1 MGGAN
6 AQGRSLDKRI
16 RSRIAFFVESS
27 TSEKKCLAEAK
38 KRLTHFIRLANDLRF
53 AGTTKTTISLFP
65 FFSATFF
72 FPRDRVGMYNHLF
85 FEDAREPLLGQ
96 LRRKCWNLMGKDK
109 VMELIEK
116 FIDLGRIGEW
126 IKGIE
131 MMIEIILR
139 NSKIPYGYN
148 SYLNEVKKM
157 RSLLSNRTN
166 TNTLIESVK
175 IKSVY
180 QSASPIAQDISFQLR
195 KKTRSFR
202 SIFRR
207 IVKDIPLVMK
217 KGVEGI
223 RICCSG
229 RSEGAEIARTECGKY
244 GKTSR
249 NVFNQ
254 KIDYA
259 SAEVSTRY
267 GISGVKV
274 CSRGCKPDGTKLG
287 FGRYGTQ
294 SCRAGRLSY
303 RAIEAARRAIIGH
316 FHRAMSGQFRKNGK
330 IWVRVFADIPIT
342 GKPTE
347 VRMGRGKGNP
357 TGWIARVSTGQVL
370 FEMDG
375 VSLSNARQAA
385 TLAAHKPWLNCSS
398 PCMDNLYCCRGTF
411 SGFFPGGLTILLA
424 RTSLIPFGLSKG
436 LSDRVL
442 DRVMEELSIAIVYL
456 LSYLLSLSLTVRKP
470 RSEIALQRAKSR
482 SCPKGLSVLPIPF
495 QYVVESIAAF
505 DWAVECSFM
514 RGENNSL
521 LKKEKLK
528 SKTIPLLVKQKIP
541 RHSFHCLTRWQL
553 PLQAEGLQG
562 LPPLSGKRR
571 VKSWRRRRNGDR
583 PIGTAVTG
591 VRVKGWLEESR
602 PTRGLELQATR
613 LEGVE
618 RSSIGIGWTNSLS
631 SPLSFLDYPI
641 TELGFGKHIQGNKQ
655 PKPSIERDH
664 LLSLMRM
671 EQHDEEGGER
681 DPRGSLGKA
690 AIPYLLTQLYSSS
703 HWTHYSKK
711 LPFSHSIDVS
721 GLVRYSTIRDDG
733 MQWDGW

>member
-1 MGGAN
+1 MNGSPSIKQERSGYSPYVTNWGVTIDSIYYYGKLVYQDVNLRSYFGSIRPPARLTFGFRLGRCILIHFPKRTFIHFFLPRRPRRLKRREKSRPGKEKGRWWAFGKVGPIGCLHSSDNTEEERNEVRGRRAGKRVESIRLDAIKQKDEKQNEIRIWPKKKQRYGYHDRSPSIKKNLSKSLRVSGAFKHPKDAGVVNDIAFLIENDDSFRKTSFFKFFFPKKSRSHLFKSGPTSHLFKRTLPAVRPSLNYSVMQYLLNRKNKIHFDPVVVLNHFVAPGVAEPSTMGGAN

-65 FFSATFF
+65 FFGATFF

-96 LRRKCWNLMGKDK
+96 LRIKCWNLMGKDK
-109 VMELIEK
+109 VMELIDK

-139 NSKIPYGYN
+139 NRRIPYGYN

-202 SIFRR
+202 SIFSR

-274 CSRGCKPDGTKLG
+274 
-287 FGRYGTQ
+287 
-294 SCRAGRLSY
+294 
-303 RAIEAARRAIIGH
+303 
-316 FHRAMSGQFRKNGK
+316 
-330 IWVRVFADIPIT
+330 
-342 GKPTE
+342 
-347 VRMGRGKGNP
+347 
-357 TGWIARVSTGQVL
+357 WIS
-370 FEMDG
+370 
-375 VSLSNARQAA
+375 
-385 TLAAHKPWLNCSS
+385 
-398 PCMDNLYCCRGTF
+398 
-411 SGFFPGGLTILLA
+411 
-424 RTSLIPFGLSKG
+424 
-436 LSDRVL
+436 
-442 DRVMEELSIAIVYL
+442 
-456 LSYLLSLSLTVRKP
+456 
-470 RSEIALQRAKSR
+470 
-482 SCPKGLSVLPIPF
+482 
-495 QYVVESIAAF
+495 
-505 DWAVECSFM
+505 
-514 RGENNSL
+514 
-521 LKKEKLK
+521 
-528 SKTIPLLVKQKIP
+528 
-541 RHSFHCLTRWQL
+541 
-553 PLQAEGLQG
+553 
-562 LPPLSGKRR
+562 
-571 VKSWRRRRNGDR
+571 
-583 PIGTAVTG
+583 
-591 VRVKGWLEESR
+591 
-602 PTRGLELQATR
+602 
-613 LEGVE
+613 
-618 RSSIGIGWTNSLS
+618 
-631 SPLSFLDYPI
+631 
-641 TELGFGKHIQGNKQ
+641 
-655 PKPSIERDH
+655 
-664 LLSLMRM
+664 
-671 EQHDEEGGER
+671 
-681 DPRGSLGKA
+681 
-690 AIPYLLTQLYSSS
+690 
-703 HWTHYSKK
+703 YSKK
-711 LPFSHSIDVS
+711 KKGRAISETYEI
-721 GLVRYSTIRDDG
+721 
-733 MQWDGW
+733 